1 MHGQAVRSP
10 SQTFHW
16 LQCLYWIGTLLDTI
30 GSVDRPGTLAIA
42 LTVDHIAGVRPHCP
56 QIFRYRIAYTIL
68 TISIIS
74 KSADNT
80 DTDETDSIIYLNLNN
95 NRGT

>member
-1 MHGQAVRSP
+1 MA
-10 SQTFHW
+10 
-16 LQCLYWIGTLLDTI
+16 
-30 GSVDRPGTLAIA
+30 LA
-42 LTVDHIAGVRPHCP
+42 VDHIAGVRPHCP
-56 QIFRYRIAYTIL
+56 QKFRYRIAYTIL